1 MFELLLHRLLS
12 NFVIKCQFKMLGTKF
27 IQIFI
32 LPELLHIAL
41 DKLVPV
47 VSNTLKI

>member
-1 MFELLLHRLLS
+1 MFELLLYRLLS

-41 DKLVPV
+41 HKLV

>member
-1 MFELLLHRLLS
+1 MFELLLYRLLS

-27 IQIFI
+27 IKIFI

-41 DKLVPV
+41 YKLI